1 MGLRKDKGIP
11 DHGNVRLE
19 VSLKLRTATDNN
31 KNSKELAKVV
41 SDTTLPF
48 LLKKSHLKNAEKL
61 FLSHLKNTVIGQ
73 FQTEVLC
80 LIKELINDEV
90 VSEVQES
97 SVERLPLHEEGGS
110 QGEQ

>member
-1 MGLRKDKGIP
+1 MGLRKNKGIP
-11 DHGNVRLE
+11 DHGNVKLE
-19 VSLKLRTATDNN
+19 VSLRLSTAVDKD
-31 KNSKELAKVV
+31 KNSKELAKIV
-41 SDTTLPF
+41 SDTTIPF
-48 LLKKSHLKNAEKL
+48 LLKKSHLKTAEKL

-80 LIKELINDEV
+80 IIKELITDEL
-90 VSEVQES
+90 VSELQKS